1 MYRACPLQLSS
12 EYSPREAQ
20 RVSTRRSPRRRSLRA
35 RGSVVIIVALS
46 LVALLGLTGLVVDG
60 GNMMAT
66 RRRAQNAADSAAL
79 AGAVALLKEG
89 SSAVARA
96 DALLYAEDNGF
107 KNSASGSMVSVYSP
121 PISGSHAGDAQC
133 VQVKVY
139 KELPSYFIR
148 LLIQRQPSVLAEA
161 VATYRDTSSLGD
173 GVICLHPTDAESLR
187 VHDTAK
193 IDVVNGGV
201 MVNSKSTNGAIKM
214 EGASR
219 LTANRVRVTGNAQI
233 GSNAAIL
240 PNAPVTGV
248 PPISDPLANMPAPDP
263 QALGL
268 TTKAGINTMNGVQVP
283 PTIVSDTIT
292 NVASGGS
299 STSLLG
305 GLLNILGGLLGGGN
319 SGPPTPVSLTPGV
332 YKGGIQVN
340 NTQINLAP
348 GIYIM
353 DGGGFQVYGA
363 STVTGRGVM
372 IYNTSY
378 TKPAAPIV
386 VAGQGQVNLSALED
400 GAYKDMLF
408 FQDPANTYASGVWAQ
423 GNITAAN
430 GTFYFPKST
439 YAIFADGSTL
449 DLSTTQFI
457 VNKMFLSGN
466 ASLRVNFDPKA
477 SPGTTGV
484 TLVD

>member
-1 MYRACPLQLSS
+1 MYRPRTLHPKVRSS
-12 EYSPREAQ
+12 PCA
-20 RVSTRRSPRRRSLRA
+20 TRSPLRAYASRA
-35 RGSVVIIVALS
+35 RGSVLVIVTLS

-79 AGAVALLKEG
+79 AGAVALLKERDAG
-89 SSAVARA
+89 RARS
-96 DALLYAEDNGF
+96 DALLYAQDNGF
-107 KNSASGSMVSVYSP
+107 QSSSSGDVVRVYSP
-121 PISGSHAGDAQC
+121 PISGSHAGDPQC
-133 VQVKVY
+133 VQVQVY

-148 LLIQRQPSVLAEA
+148 LLIQRKPSVLVEA

-173 GVICLHPTDAESLR
+173 GVICLHPTDPEALR

-201 MVNSKSTNGAIKM
+201 MVNSKSTAGAIKM
-214 EGASR
+214 DGTSR
-219 LTANRVRVTGNAQI
+219 LTANRVRVTGNAQV
-233 GSNAAIL
+233 GSYAAIL

-268 TTKAGINTMNGVQVP
+268 TTKAGVNTMNGVQVP
-283 PTIVSDTIT
+283 PTIVSDTIQT
-292 NVASGGS
+292 VSSGGS

-319 SGPPTPVSLTPGV
+319 SSGPLTPISLTPGV

-340 NTQINLAP
+340 NTQLNLAP

-353 DGGGFQVYGA
+353 DGGGFQVYGT

-386 VAGQGQVNLSALED
+386 VAGQGQVNLSALEE

-439 YAIFADGSTL
+439 YAIFADGSTI

-466 ASLRVNFDPKA
+466 ASLRVNFDPQA